1 MTSTPIRTCVVAL
14 AALAVAATLAM
25 PMPAPANTIGGN
37 RPPPYVPAV
46 RPALGDTLQDARD
59 AINDRRF
66 SEALALIDQ
75 AEQVQG
81 DPLTPYEIYIINH
94 LRGSAAASAG
104 NVPLAYKAFNLVL
117 ESSFMPAEQRLPILA
132 AMVRMAFSARDYD
145 TAVRAVAR
153 YREAGGTDPAALEIE
168 AQSLYLGKR
177 YEEAAKVMGR
187 QVQRKIDNGDTPSEQ
202 ELQVLASSAIKTD
215 DLDGYLAALRLMVT
229 YFPSATTWLDLIIR
243 TEQRSGFSDRYTL
256 DVYRLREQTG
266 TLLDPSDYMEA
277 VQLALQA
284 GYPGDAQRMLQS
296 GYQRGVL
303 GRDDDAGKERQERL
317 RDLVDRKIAEDRATL
332 AEGEALAAQ
341 ADGGDALVNTGYNLV
356 GYGEYQQGIAL
367 MNQGIEKGGL
377 LQPNEARL
385 RLGHAYYMAGMKQD
399 ALKIFSSIKGDDGS
413 GALAGLW
420 SILAREG

>member
-1 MTSTPIRTCVVAL
+1 MMSTHTPTRLVALLALVVA
-14 AALAVAATLAM
+14 ACFAT
-25 PMPAPANTIGGN
+25 PPPAQANTIGGN

-46 RPALGDTLQDARD
+46 RPALGEILKDARN

-81 DPLTPYEIYIINH
+81 DPLTPYELYIINH

-104 NVPLAYKAFNLVL
+104 NVPLAYKAFNIVL
-117 ESSFMPAEQRLPILA
+117 DSSFMPTEQQLPILA

-153 YREAGGTDPAALEIE
+153 YREAGGTDPEALEIE
-168 AQSLYLGKR
+168 PQALYLAKR
-177 YEEAAKVMGR
+177 YDEAATIMGR
-187 QVQRKIDNGDTPSEQ
+187 QVQRKIDAGTQPSEQ
-202 ELQVLASSAIKTD
+202 ELQVLASSAIKNG

-229 YFPSATTWLDLIIR
+229 YFPADTTWLDLIIR
-243 TEQRSGFSDRYTL
+243 TEQRSDFSDRYTL

-266 TLLDPSDYMEA
+266 TLLEPSDYMEA

-296 GYQRGVL
+296 GYVRGVL
-303 GRDDDAGKERQERL
+303 GRDDDVGKERQERL
-317 RDLVDRKIAEDRATL
+317 RELVDRKVAEDRATL

-341 ADGGDALVNTGYNLV
+341 ADSGDALVNTGYNLV
-356 GYGEYQQGIAL
+356 GYGEYQRGIAL
-367 MNQGIEKGGL
+367 MNRGIEKGGL
-377 LQPNEARL
+377 VQPNEARL
-385 RLGHAYYMAGMKQD
+385 RLGHAYYMAGMKQE